1 MDNDLTL
8 DGYMQLIWQKYGN
21 PTQAYELSDLR
32 TTLAQYAGAFFA
44 DFFFESFIYNA
55 QQPNYQKGFENVG
68 ISYEIQNSTTPF
80 FGAMVSNIGG
90 TFTLVSNPLEGTSS
104 YQAGLSYGDVILEIG
119 GKKMGSETSFNA
131 FIRSHYLP
139 GQVTNLII
147 ERHGKTKSVPLEF
160 KPYPQIILKLL
171 SHAPAESQVLRQK
184 WLDSKT
190 SK

>member
-1 MDNDLTL
+1 M
-8 DGYMQLIWQKYGN
+8 
-21 PTQAYELSDLR
+21 
-32 TTLAQYAGAFFA
+32 
-44 DFFFESFIYNA
+44 
-55 QQPNYQKGFENVG
+55 
-68 ISYEIQNSTTPF
+68 
-80 FGAMVSNIGG
+80 
-90 TFTLVSNPLEGTSS
+90 EGTSS

-139 GQVTNLII
+139 GQVTNLSI

>member
-1 MDNDLTL
+1 MPDYKQIKQIKMDKEKT
-8 DGYMQLIWQKYGN
+8 
-21 PTQAYELSDLR
+21 
-32 TTLAQYAGAFFA
+32 
-44 DFFFESFIYNA
+44 IYC
-55 QQPNYQKGFENVG
+55 G
-68 ISYEIQNSTTPF
+68 
-80 FGAMVSNIGG
+80 
-90 TFTLVSNPLEGTSS
+90 
-104 YQAGLSYGDVILEIG
+104 G

-171 SHAPAESQVLRQK
+171 PHAPAKSQFLLRK